1 MDRLSALT
9 KKWKRLF
16 GVLAKTPVLVLLFL
30 GMSSCSDS
38 ETALV
43 PADNF
48 VSNFHTNTRSLTI
61 QVGYEEGAS
70 PFVKYNTFDAWDVCK
85 QNITDL
91 LDTRGINLKV
101 PVGIEEMTNL
111 GALEQN
117 NYTRENLESFAQR
130 IQKFNNSTA
139 NKGIVILFLDGYYIT
154 DGTPDQSLLG
164 INLNGTEVIA
174 VFKPVVMS
182 ASKSNSEQALIEQ
195 STIVHEIGHALGLVN
210 NGVPVTSAHHD
221 SDHGAHCT
229 NTDCV
234 MYWQNR
240 GAKIQQFIQPFLLT
254 GKVQLFGNQ
263 CKSEIKAK

>member
-1 MDRLSALT
+1 MVLSN
-9 KKWKRLF
+9 
-16 GVLAKTPVLVLLFL
+16 
-30 GMSSCSDS
+30 SCSKERVQPKPD
-38 ETALV
+38 
-43 PADNF
+43 F
-48 VSNFHTNTRSLTI
+48 VSKFYTNPSSLTL
-61 QVGYEEGAS
+61 QVAFEDGAA
-70 PFVKYNTFDAWDVCK
+70 PFIKYNSLKAWEVCQ
-85 QNITDL
+85 QNASDL
-91 LDTRGINLKV
+91 LTPRGVSIDV
-101 PVGIEEMTNL
+101 PIELAEMTNL
-111 GALEQN
+111 GILEQH

-154 DGTPDQSLLG
+154 DGTPDHSILG

-210 NGVPVTSAHHD
+210 NGVPATSAHHD
-221 SDHGAHCT
+221 SGHGAHCT

-234 MYWQNR
+234 MFWQNG

-254 GKVQLFGNQ
+254 GSAKLFGEQ
-263 CKSEIKAK
+263 CLEDIKAK